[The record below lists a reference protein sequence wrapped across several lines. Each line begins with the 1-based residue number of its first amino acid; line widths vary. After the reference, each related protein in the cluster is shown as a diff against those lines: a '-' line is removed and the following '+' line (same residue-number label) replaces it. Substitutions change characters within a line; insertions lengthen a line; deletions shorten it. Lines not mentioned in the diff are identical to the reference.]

1 MVGRR
6 QIREK
11 ILQLIYSENIN
22 THTTSVAV
30 DNFFTSI
37 QKIYDLYVFQLNFFL
52 ELKEFAT
59 NKIEANKKKNF
70 KTSDDINPNLKF
82 VNNIAIQLIEDN
94 TERKYYTSKHKELT
108 WNLHEPIIKPI
119 FKEIFTSDLYYD
131 YMKNR
136 ENNLDEDVTFVIEI
150 FTNYVAD
157 NPSIIELYEDLFL
170 HWSDDF
176 HISNS
181 MTLKTISYFSV
192 NDKVTTLIKT
202 IKDEQDHIFA
212 TDLIKKTISNQTQ
225 FIEIIKKYIVNWEI
239 ERVSEI
245 DKIILSLAFCELIYL
260 KTPAFVVINEYLELA
275 KVFSTQN
282 SKVYLNGILDRFCR
296 DNGYLNDNENP
307 KPIKDSK
314 PRLIKKNK

>member
-11 ILQLIYSENIN
+11 ILQLIYSENVN
-22 THTTSVAV
+22 KHTTSVAI

-52 ELKEFAT
+52 ELKDFAIQ
-59 NKIEANKKKNF
+59 KVESNKKKNF

-82 VNNIAIQLIEDN
+82 INNIAIQLIEDN
-94 TERKYYTSKHKELT
+94 IERKSYTLKHKELT

-119 FKEIFTSDLYYD
+119 FREIISSDLYYD
-131 YMKNR
+131 YMKNH
-136 ENNLDEDVTFVIEI
+136 ENNLDEDVTFIIEI
-150 FTNYVAD
+150 FKNYVAD
-157 NPSIIELYEDLFL
+157 NPSVLELYEDLFL
-170 HWSDDF
+170 HWCDDF

-181 MTLKTISYFSV
+181 MTLKTISFFSV
-192 NDKVTTLIKT
+192 NDKITTLIQT

-212 TDLIKKTISNQTQ
+212 TDLIKKTLSNDEQ
-225 FIEIIKKYIVNWEI
+225 FVEIIKKYIINWEI
-239 ERVSEI
+239 ERVSDI
-245 DKIILSLAFCELIYL
+245 DKIILSMAFCELIYL

-275 KVFSTQN
+275 KVFSTPN

-296 DNGYLNDNENP
+296 DNGYLNEDENP
-307 KPIKDSK
+307 KPIKGLK
-314 PRLIKKNK
+314 PKLIKKNK